1 MAIAGGRCRCV
12 LDAEGKKLLSGL
24 PWPRPSSSPIAT
36 SWSWFAVTSWKAWRR
51 SSGPARSLLGLGAGL
66 VAVSMGAD
74 GAMLIGQEGSWYAPR
89 VPVEVLSTVGAGDSM
104 VVGLL
109 HGLLQGLPLPKVL
122 AMGVAAGTAAVVTEG
137 TQLFD
142 RAGFEAMLP
151 RVHVERLL

>member
-1 MAIAGGRCRCV
+1 
-12 LDAEGKKLLSGL
+12 
-24 PWPRPSSSPIAT
+24 
-36 SWSWFAVTSWKAWRR
+36 
-51 SSGPARSLLGLGAGL
+51 
-66 VAVSMGAD
+66 MGAD

-122 AMGVAAGTAAVVTEG
+122 EMGVAAGTAAVVTEG